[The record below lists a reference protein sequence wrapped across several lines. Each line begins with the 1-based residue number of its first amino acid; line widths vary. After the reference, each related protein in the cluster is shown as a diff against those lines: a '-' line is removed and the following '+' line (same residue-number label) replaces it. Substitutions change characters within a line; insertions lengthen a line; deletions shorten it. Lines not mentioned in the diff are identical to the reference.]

1 MNPQLVIKLPDGRV
15 QRSPLKA
22 GINRI
27 GRIAEN
33 DVSIPDP
40 SVSSK
45 HAEILVTSDSIEV
58 RDLGS
63 TNGTYI
69 DGQLVQQANVS
80 PGQNLQFGNVQIQ
93 INTVESAQPSPHS
106 PIRVQL
112 KKESPVVASASSPV
126 IAAPSTRTAL
136 KPVAPGQAVTGG
148 PASLPPGYQ
157 NAHCK
162 FHPRVEARLYCAKCG
177 HYLCDMCA
185 DSDTAIPDGP
195 KQCKAC
201 GSTCMSWARQA
212 AVVAPKKPGFFS
224 QVPGA
229 FAYPFRG
236 SGVMVLVGVTIFLA
250 LLDLLQFGV
259 IGIILQVASVGYLF
273 LYLQGIIHTTACGDK
288 ELPDPPGLD
297 DLLLSCGRLV
307 GTVLLSFGPAFAL
320 DIAHNLEQPIPHW
333 LITSAYVFG
342 YGYFPMAF
350 LEVAIKDNVLAAIP
364 LAVIPSIAK
373 TWLTY
378 LPMTALLLLVYFAA
392 ERGDQITGDLMKTSV
407 LTKSMFRLVVL
418 FALTGFWYFVSIY
431 VLTVSVRILGI
442 FYTTHKERLD
452 W

>member
-1 MNPQLVIKLPDGRV
+1 VNPQLVIKFPDGRV
-15 QRSPLKA
+15 QRAPLKE
-22 GINRI
+22 GVNRI
-27 GRIAEN
+27 GRVAEN
-33 DVSIPDP
+33 DVSIPDS

-45 HAEILVTSDSIEV
+45 HAEILVTTDSIEV

-93 INTVESAQPSPHS
+93 INTVESAPPSPHS

-136 KPVAPGQAVTGG
+136 KPVAPRQAVTVA

-157 NAHCK
+157 DAHCK
-162 FHPRVEARLYCAKCG
+162 FHPRVEARLYCTKCG
-177 HYLCDMCA
+177 HYLCDMCV
-185 DSDTAIPDGP
+185 DSDAALPDGP
-195 KQCKAC
+195 KQCKEC
-201 GSTCMSWARQA
+201 GSTCSSWARQA
-212 AVVAPKKPGFFS
+212 AVVVPKKPSFFS

-236 SGVMVLVGVTIFLA
+236 SGVMVLLGVTIFLA

-259 IGIILQVASVGYLF
+259 IGIMLQIASVGYLF

-288 ELPDPPGLD
+288 ELPDPPGMD
-297 DLLLSCGRLV
+297 DLLPSCGRLL
-307 GTVLLSFGPAFAL
+307 GTVLLSFGPALALQFA
-320 DIAHNLEQPIPHW
+320 HYLEKPIPHW
-333 LITSAYVFG
+333 LITSAYIFG

-364 LAVIPSIAK
+364 LTVIPSIAK

-378 LPMTALLLLVYFAA
+378 LPMTALLVLVYFAA
-392 ERGDQITGDLMKTSV
+392 ESGDQITGDLMNTSV